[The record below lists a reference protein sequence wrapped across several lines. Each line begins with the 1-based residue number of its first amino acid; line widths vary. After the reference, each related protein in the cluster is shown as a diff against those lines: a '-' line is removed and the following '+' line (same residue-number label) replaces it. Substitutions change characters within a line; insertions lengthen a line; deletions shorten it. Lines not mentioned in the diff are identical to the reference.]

1 MSTKTAKTKKNTTQE
16 NVIAMKPD
24 VQTQIEALRTDIALL
39 AEAVKQQATDTVA
52 AKTEG
57 VREQAQIK
65 AENDLNESENAKL
78 KYDELTTKAETQ
90 IKEKPL
96 TSIAIAL
103 GAGLLLGGILRK

>member
-16 NVIAMKPD
+16 NVIAIKPD

-65 AENDLNESENAKL
+65 AENAKL